1 MQSRRKFIGNVATG
15 LAGTLASSN
24 VLGANERLRLG
35 FIGMGTR
42 GTELLREAQAC
53 PGVECVAV
61 ADVYSQR
68 LDAARAL
75 APAAKAYSDYRK
87 LLEEPGLDAVVI
99 ATPHHLHASQF
110 VASLE
115 AGKHVYQEKT

>member
-24 VLGANERLRLG
+24 VLGANERVRLG
-35 FIGMGTR
+35 FVGAGAR

-53 PGVECVAV
+53 PNTECVAI

-68 LDAARAL
+68 LEAARGL
-75 APAAKAYSDYRK
+75 APLSCAALRRK
-87 LLEEPGLDAVVI
+87 VGRSRFTTTAPRQR
-99 ATPHHLHASQF
+99 P
-110 VASLE
+110 
-115 AGKHVYQEKT
+115 KH